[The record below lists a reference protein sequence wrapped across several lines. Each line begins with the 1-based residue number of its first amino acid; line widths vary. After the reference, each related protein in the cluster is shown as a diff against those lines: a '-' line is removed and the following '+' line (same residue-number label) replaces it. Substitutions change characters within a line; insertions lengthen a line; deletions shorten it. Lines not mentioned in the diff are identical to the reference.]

1 MGVDP
6 EREPGV
12 SRFAS
17 VLVAGRMP
25 GPGEVAVGAAL
36 ADKIGVAVGD
46 EAVLVAPAADGS
58 TGNDLFTVSG
68 IYRLDLGGFDDSYA
82 LLELGTLQDFLVMD
96 RGRIHEVAITVD
108 RVRDADPVAERVA
121 VAVAGLSPDLVT
133 EPWSAFLGQLYFVVS
148 LASAMNSIVAFLIF
162 GMAIFGVA
170 NTMLLATFERRREFA
185 VARALGTSGVAL
197 GRIVVYEGLLLGVV
211 ALAAGAALAFPLL
224 AHVHAKSDRPERFRR
239 HLFIHGLG
247 DPAPAD
253 RRILLPGTAG
263 ERRGASGHRHR
274 LGTAPG
280 LAGGAPATRRRAR
293 RPMIRFPT
301 LVWLALRNLGRELRR
316 SALTAAAMTVGLALL
331 ILSRTLADGA
341 HEDWIDSG
349 VRLASGHVSFNAPGY
364 RDSESLD
371 HRLNAGQVRGVAG
384 RRRPGPPGRALDH
397 DRASGDA
404 RTRIVRRRRVAGA
417 DRGCGSSIRTRVLP
431 ARRRACHRALPAGGR
446 PPASVHRNR
455 NGHQARSAHRVE
467 NGADRAGWPRVTS
480 RASSCASRER
490 TAPDSDELDEALVH
504 IPVSVA
510 RSWLGVE
517 GATSVSMVLPH
528 SAFTDPVLA
537 EARAALEGSGIEV
550 AGWPETARELY
561 SAVRIDDAG
570 DWVFHLIL
578 FAIVTLAILNAV
590 FMSVLHRKRELG
602 LLRSLG
608 LSGAETGLV
617 VFAEG
622 VLLTVA
628 SGLLGVALG
637 FALVWAFFRNGLD
650 LTDIMPADITF
661 GGIVFNPVM
670 HPSIEL
676 THLVQS
682 VVLTTV
688 IGLSASLY
696 PAWHAAR
703 LDPAESVKVE

>member
-1 MGVDP
+1 
-6 EREPGV
+6 
-12 SRFAS
+12 
-17 VLVAGRMP
+17 
-25 GPGEVAVGAAL
+25 
-36 ADKIGVAVGD
+36 
-46 EAVLVAPAADGS
+46 
-58 TGNDLFTVSG
+58 
-68 IYRLDLGGFDDSYA
+68 
-82 LLELGTLQDFLVMD
+82 
-96 RGRIHEVAITVD
+96 
-108 RVRDADPVAERVA
+108 
-121 VAVAGLSPDLVT
+121 
-133 EPWSAFLGQLYFVVS
+133 
-148 LASAMNSIVAFLIF
+148 
-162 GMAIFGVA
+162 
-170 NTMLLATFERRREFA
+170 
-185 VARALGTSGVAL
+185 
-197 GRIVVYEGLLLGVV
+197 
-211 ALAAGAALAFPLL
+211 
-224 AHVHAKSDRPERFRR
+224 
-239 HLFIHGLG
+239 
-247 DPAPAD
+247 
-253 RRILLPGTAG
+253 
-263 ERRGASGHRHR
+263 
-274 LGTAPG
+274 
-280 LAGGAPATRRRAR
+280 
-293 RPMIRFPT
+293 MIRFPT
-301 LVWLALRNLGRELRR
+301 LAWLALRNLGRELRR
-316 SALTAAAMTVGLALL
+316 SGLTAAAMTVGLALL

-371 HRLNAGQVRGVAG
+371 DRLDAGQVEASLGAAALAPLTEPSITTVRVETRGLASSADGALPALIVGVDPASELAFSRLGAEPATGRYLQEGDRLHAFIGAG
-384 RRRPGPPGRALDH
+384 MATRLGLRTGSRMVLTAQV
-397 DRASGDA
+397 ASGDIA
-404 RTRIVRRRRVAGA
+404 GQLVRVVGTYRTG
-417 DRGCGSSIRTRVLP
+417 L
-431 ARRRACHRALPAGGR
+431 
-446 PPASVHRNR
+446 
-455 NGHQARSAHRVE
+455 
-467 NGADRAGWPRVTS
+467 
-480 RASSCASRER
+480 
-490 TAPDSDELDEALVH
+490 DELDEALVH
-504 IPVSVA
+504 IPLSVA

-517 GATSVSMVLPH
+517 GATSVSVVLPH

-537 EARAALEGSGIEV
+537 EARATLEGSGIEV

-608 LSGAETGLV
+608 LSGTETGLV
-617 VFAEG
+617 VFVEG

-682 VVLTTV
+682 VALTTV

>member
-1 MGVDP
+1 
-6 EREPGV
+6 
-12 SRFAS
+12 
-17 VLVAGRMP
+17 
-25 GPGEVAVGAAL
+25 
-36 ADKIGVAVGD
+36 
-46 EAVLVAPAADGS
+46 
-58 TGNDLFTVSG
+58 
-68 IYRLDLGGFDDSYA
+68 
-82 LLELGTLQDFLVMD
+82 
-96 RGRIHEVAITVD
+96 
-108 RVRDADPVAERVA
+108 
-121 VAVAGLSPDLVT
+121 
-133 EPWSAFLGQLYFVVS
+133 
-148 LASAMNSIVAFLIF
+148 
-162 GMAIFGVA
+162 
-170 NTMLLATFERRREFA
+170 
-185 VARALGTSGVAL
+185 
-197 GRIVVYEGLLLGVV
+197 
-211 ALAAGAALAFPLL
+211 
-224 AHVHAKSDRPERFRR
+224 
-239 HLFIHGLG
+239 
-247 DPAPAD
+247 
-253 RRILLPGTAG
+253 
-263 ERRGASGHRHR
+263 
-274 LGTAPG
+274 
-280 LAGGAPATRRRAR
+280 
-293 RPMIRFPT
+293 MIRLPT
-301 LVWLALRNLGRELRR
+301 LFWLALRNLGRELRR

-371 HRLNAGQVRGVAG
+371 HRLSAGQVEASLGAAALAPLTEPSITTVRVATRGLASSADGALPALIVGVDPASELAFSRLGTEPATGRYLQEGDRLHAFIGAG
-384 RRRPGPPGRALDH
+384 MATRLGLRTGSRMVLTAQV
-397 DRASGDA
+397 ASGDIA
-404 RTRIVRRRRVAGA
+404 GQLVRVAGTY
-417 DRGCGSSIRTRVLP
+417 RTGL
-431 ARRRACHRALPAGGR
+431 
-446 PPASVHRNR
+446 
-455 NGHQARSAHRVE
+455 
-467 NGADRAGWPRVTS
+467 
-480 RASSCASRER
+480 
-490 TAPDSDELDEALVH
+490 DELDEALVH
-504 IPVSVA
+504 IPLSVA

-537 EARAALEGSGIEV
+537 EARATLEGSGIEV

-570 DWVFHLIL
+570 DWVFHIIL

-617 VFAEG
+617 VFVEG

-650 LTDIMPADITF
+650 LTEMMPTDITF

-682 VVLTTV
+682 VALTTV

>member
-1 MGVDP
+1 
-6 EREPGV
+6 
-12 SRFAS
+12 
-17 VLVAGRMP
+17 
-25 GPGEVAVGAAL
+25 
-36 ADKIGVAVGD
+36 
-46 EAVLVAPAADGS
+46 
-58 TGNDLFTVSG
+58 
-68 IYRLDLGGFDDSYA
+68 
-82 LLELGTLQDFLVMD
+82 
-96 RGRIHEVAITVD
+96 
-108 RVRDADPVAERVA
+108 
-121 VAVAGLSPDLVT
+121 
-133 EPWSAFLGQLYFVVS
+133 
-148 LASAMNSIVAFLIF
+148 
-162 GMAIFGVA
+162 
-170 NTMLLATFERRREFA
+170 
-185 VARALGTSGVAL
+185 
-197 GRIVVYEGLLLGVV
+197 
-211 ALAAGAALAFPLL
+211 
-224 AHVHAKSDRPERFRR
+224 
-239 HLFIHGLG
+239 
-247 DPAPAD
+247 
-253 RRILLPGTAG
+253 
-263 ERRGASGHRHR
+263 
-274 LGTAPG
+274 
-280 LAGGAPATRRRAR
+280 
-293 RPMIRFPT
+293 MIRFPT
-301 LVWLALRNLGRELRR
+301 VVWLALRNLGRELRR

-371 HRLNAGQVRGVAG
+371 DRLNAGQVEASLGAAVLAPLTEPSITTVRVATRGLASSADGALPALIVGVDPASELAFSRLGAEPATGRYLREGDRLHAFIGAG
-384 RRRPGPPGRALDH
+384 MAARLGLRTGSRMVLTAQD
-397 DRASGDA
+397 ASGDIA
-404 RTRIVRRRRVAGA
+404 GQLVRVVGTYRTG
-417 DRGCGSSIRTRVLP
+417 L
-431 ARRRACHRALPAGGR
+431 
-446 PPASVHRNR
+446 
-455 NGHQARSAHRVE
+455 
-467 NGADRAGWPRVTS
+467 
-480 RASSCASRER
+480 
-490 TAPDSDELDEALVH
+490 DELDESLVH
-504 IPVSVA
+504 IPLPVA

-517 GATSVSMVLPH
+517 GATSISMVLPH
-528 SAFTDPVLA
+528 STFTDPVLA
-537 EARAALEGSGIEV
+537 GARAALEGSGIEV

-637 FALVWAFFRNGLD
+637 FALVWVFFRNGLD

>member
-1 MGVDP
+1 
-6 EREPGV
+6 
-12 SRFAS
+12 
-17 VLVAGRMP
+17 
-25 GPGEVAVGAAL
+25 
-36 ADKIGVAVGD
+36 
-46 EAVLVAPAADGS
+46 
-58 TGNDLFTVSG
+58 
-68 IYRLDLGGFDDSYA
+68 
-82 LLELGTLQDFLVMD
+82 
-96 RGRIHEVAITVD
+96 
-108 RVRDADPVAERVA
+108 
-121 VAVAGLSPDLVT
+121 
-133 EPWSAFLGQLYFVVS
+133 
-148 LASAMNSIVAFLIF
+148 
-162 GMAIFGVA
+162 
-170 NTMLLATFERRREFA
+170 
-185 VARALGTSGVAL
+185 
-197 GRIVVYEGLLLGVV
+197 
-211 ALAAGAALAFPLL
+211 
-224 AHVHAKSDRPERFRR
+224 
-239 HLFIHGLG
+239 
-247 DPAPAD
+247 
-253 RRILLPGTAG
+253 
-263 ERRGASGHRHR
+263 
-274 LGTAPG
+274 
-280 LAGGAPATRRRAR
+280 
-293 RPMIRFPT
+293 MIRFPT
-301 LVWLALRNLGRELRR
+301 VVWLALRNLGRELRR

-371 HRLNAGQVRGVAG
+371 DRLNAGQVEASLGAAALAPLTEPSITTVRVATRGLASSADGALPALIVGVDPASELAFSRLGAEPATGRYLREGDRLHAFIGAG
-384 RRRPGPPGRALDH
+384 MAARLGLRTGSRMVLTAQD
-397 DRASGDA
+397 ASGDIA
-404 RTRIVRRRRVAGA
+404 GQLVRVVGTYRTG
-417 DRGCGSSIRTRVLP
+417 L
-431 ARRRACHRALPAGGR
+431 
-446 PPASVHRNR
+446 
-455 NGHQARSAHRVE
+455 
-467 NGADRAGWPRVTS
+467 
-480 RASSCASRER
+480 
-490 TAPDSDELDEALVH
+490 DELDESLVH
-504 IPVSVA
+504 IPLPVA

-528 SAFTDPVLA
+528 SAFTDPMLA
-537 EARAALEGSGIEV
+537 EARATLEGSGIEV

-637 FALVWAFFRNGLD
+637 FALVWVFFRNGLD